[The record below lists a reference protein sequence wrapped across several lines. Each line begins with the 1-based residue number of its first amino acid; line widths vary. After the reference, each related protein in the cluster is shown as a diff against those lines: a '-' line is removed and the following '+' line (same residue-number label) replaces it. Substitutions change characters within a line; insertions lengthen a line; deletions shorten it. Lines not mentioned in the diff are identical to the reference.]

1 MKVLQLSSIIV
12 AIIITA
18 AFPIGKNPS
27 AEPNA
32 AAEAEPNQEMPDSLA
47 PSVETNLSSGGES
60 SAFRPVLFIIL
71 SLWRTSTCKE
81 AGGRCVGNL

>member
-1 MKVLQLSSIIV
+1 MKVLQPSSIIV

-32 AAEAEPNQEMPDSLA
+32 AAEVEPNPEMPNSLA
-47 PSVETNLSSGGES
+47 PSVETNHSSGGES
-60 SAFRPVLFIIL
+60 SAL
-71 SLWRTSTCKE
+71 SRKTTHSSEMPNQKE
-81 AGGRCVGNL
+81 NYPAI